1 VVTFGARGLAYA
13 DEERSLYQPARPARL
28 VDATGAGD
36 ALAAA
41 MIEALLRD
49 EPIGSCIQ
57 RGLAAA
63 ALTCES
69 EDTVAPSMSLA
80 TLEGRI
86 RSTNLHE

>member
-1 VVTFGARGLAYA
+1 MPTKNAVYINPRG
-13 DEERSLYQPARPARL
+13 RPISSMRPAR
-28 VDATGAGD
+28 AMR
-36 ALAAA
+36 LAAA

-49 EPIGSCIQ
+49 EPIDLCLK

-69 EDTVAPSMSLA
+69 EDTVAPSMSIVA
-80 TLEGRI
+80 LEQKI